1 MIANLPEPSTI
12 ILVGLALL
20 ALVVVGWVKAR
31 RPAKRRADEK
41 KP

>member
-20 ALVVVGWVKAR
+20 ALVVVGWVKSR
-31 RPAKRRADEK
+31 RR
-41 KP
+41 